1 MNLTVTNNSKKKFL
15 GKMSFRFFSISL
27 LFLVLT
33 FSCSAE
39 SASAEVDRSSSEN
52 VSELA
57 SSDNT
62 VASTSTPH
70 YALPEDALSVV
81 EALQTTFRS
90 VTEHVLPSVV
100 EIDVEQTQKVT
111 MPSMTDPFE
120 FFFRFPDS
128 KNQKKGEERE
138 YKTQSMGSGF
148 IVKKVG
154 SVYYV
159 LTNHHVVDGASDV
172 TVKLYD
178 EREFK
183 GKVVGSDQ
191 RKDIALV
198 SFTSKDSIP
207 VIPMG
212 DSSTV
217 RPGDIVFAVGN
228 PLGFFS
234 SVTQGIVSAV
244 GRNGGPAENIN
255 DFIQTDASINQGNSG
270 GPLVNI
276 YGEVIGINTWI
287 ASNSGANVG
296 LGFSIPVNNIKK
308 AIDDFIGNGKIK
320 YGWLGVSLMEIDND
334 YKESLKIGDKKGA
347 LVTQLFLGSPAD
359 KAGFQPGDYI
369 ISLNGQKVKSVSQL
383 VRDIGDLTAGAT
395 PKFIIIRSEKELE
408 INVKITERNETEVTD
423 NSKLWL
429 GFTPF
434 PLTEDYRK
442 QLKLADDV
450 KGVIVASLQEK
461 TAAAVLGLKTGD
473 VIVAVNDNRVSN
485 VYDFYKEIAKTG
497 TSDIWFTVNREGHEV
512 STLRH
517 KRGK

>member
-1 MNLTVTNNSKKKFL
+1 MTFTMTNNSKKNFF
-15 GKMSFRFFSISL
+15 GKMSFKFFSISL

-39 SASAEVDRSSSEN
+39 TVSSEDDNSSSQI
-52 VSELA
+52 VSEV
-57 SSDNT
+57 SDSDGVSTRNT
-62 VASTSTPH
+62 T
-70 YALPEDALSVV
+70 YALPEEALSVV

-111 MPSMTDPFE
+111 MPSMMDPFE
-120 FFFRFPDS
+120 FFFGFPNDS
-128 KNQKKGEERE
+128 KKDNKGEERE

-148 IVKKVG
+148 VVKKVG

-159 LTNHHVVDGASDV
+159 LTNHHVVEGATDV
-172 TVKLYD
+172 TVKLHD
-178 EREFK
+178 EREYK

-198 SFTSKDSIP
+198 SFTTKESIP

-212 DSSTV
+212 DSSSV
-217 RPGDIVFAVGN
+217 RPGDIVFAIGN

-244 GRNGGPAENIN
+244 GRNGGPADNIN

-296 LGFSIPVNNIKK
+296 LGFSIPVNNIKE
-308 AIDDFIGNGKIK
+308 AINDFIDNGKIK

-334 YKESLKIGDKKGA
+334 YKESLKVGDKKGA
-347 LVTQLFLGSPAD
+347 FVAQLFLGSPAD

-369 ISLNGQKVKSVSQL
+369 VLFNGQPIKNVSQL
-383 VRDIGDLTAGAT
+383 VRDIGDSAGSNS
-395 PKFIIIRSEKELE
+395 KFKVIRSGEE
-408 INVKITERNETEVTD
+408 IEISVKITERNETEVAD

-429 GFTPF
+429 GFTAL
-434 PLTEDYRK
+434 PLTDDYKK
-442 QLKLADDV
+442 QLKLDDNV

-461 TAAAVLGLKTGD
+461 TAAAVLGLKTSD
-473 VIVAVNDNRVSN
+473 VIVAVNDNRVST
-485 VYDFYKEIAKTG
+485 VFDFYKEVVKAG
-497 TSDIWFTVNREGHEV
+497 TSDIWFTVNRDGHEV

-517 KRGK
+517 KKGN